1 MPPLPPHISF
11 EFARN
16 TAEALIKG
24 DPDEK
29 GVIVDSVKALVTE
42 NVSKVKEALHLGK
55 ADEGEG
61 DK

>member
-1 MPPLPPHISF
+1 VPPLPPHISF

-24 DPDEK
+24 DPNEK
-29 GVIVDSVKALVTE
+29 GVIVESAKALVTE
-42 NVSKVKEALHLGK
+42 NVAKVKEALHLGE
-55 ADEGEG
+55 DEEDN